1 MIEKE
6 YLSETKSSASK
17 SNQGKIV
24 NAHKLNT
31 NILLKLTKAGELLS
45 FHSLQSL
52 FQKHES

>member
-1 MIEKE
+1 MNEKE

-31 NILLKLTKAGELLS
+31 NI
-45 FHSLQSL
+45 F
-52 FQKHES
+52 